1 MRLFT
6 FVARLNLGSQQ
17 EPSPPAA
24 MNVNELAA
32 PRFGSVHQKN
42 GNLKQNTNPKKK
54 WPIFCQYGSQS
65 RNEQIRSKQDGYSM
79 ERRKKRCVF

>member
-32 PRFGSVHQKN
+32 PRFLSVGKPERQEN
-42 GNLKQNTNPKKK
+42 
-54 WPIFCQYGSQS
+54 
-65 RNEQIRSKQDGYSM
+65 SKAEKFLTWFEKFD
-79 ERRKKRCVF
+79 V